1 MNFSLL
7 NFIVS
12 RILKY
17 IRFIVLHVL
26 FSEHY
31 IELNIHN
38 FQNILL
44 QSSEIWFMAVLLSN
58 DSSSVDQIVGFSM
71 CLGFYFS
78 DFIGAVTI
86 YYPIQQIFVSSSR
99 TTNVSVSGDFRQD
112 PPWVISVH
120 LSDFCCYTN
129 FCCSLTFDKE
139 SGMDYCTTLITDMAS
154 CLSIC
159 PNTLLLT
166 LTQQCHL

>member
-1 MNFSLL
+1 MNKLNGMLMNFSLL

-44 QSSEIWFMAVLLSN
+44 QFSEIWFMAVLLSN
-58 DSSSVDQIVGFSM
+58 DSSSVD
-71 CLGFYFS
+71 
-78 DFIGAVTI
+78 
-86 YYPIQQIFVSSSR
+86 
-99 TTNVSVSGDFRQD
+99 
-112 PPWVISVH
+112 
-120 LSDFCCYTN
+120 
-129 FCCSLTFDKE
+129 
-139 SGMDYCTTLITDMAS
+139 
-154 CLSIC
+154 
-159 PNTLLLT
+159 
-166 LTQQCHL
+166 